1 MNSVLFKNKNLY
13 SEWDETDKII
23 NKNIVFKEK
32 NEAII
37 PLENKRIVL
46 PHCYRRCIIKNTFSD
61 ILSPIDVQFSN
72 NILNTN
78 FKNTNKVF
86 SLRNKKIT
94 YQKSVN
100 TKDSKDE
107 NDETVIYES
116 PMKPFV
122 NINFEN
128 NIMGKTM
135 KNECFETKIYD
146 TYANLENT
154 NERSVNENLKYIDY
168 AIGNVMKYTHLKSFQ
183 VENVPKSKNSLVIT
197 NNTYTNKA
205 QMVSCSGVIS
215 VQFIKRTVNSE
226 IKYENKEQL
235 KNNKCILIEDDNIIN
250 QIKTFG
256 NYNTKLNKK
265 LVKNS
270 VSFNNN
276 ESALKKKQTLSL
288 AGSHKKA
295 LARNSKQ
302 NNTMGNRSGQHLNV
316 FDDVNPLN
324 NKKIKKRGKKNI
336 GTCFFS
342 LNNFSCQFLMSCD
355 KT

>member
-13 SEWDETDKII
+13 SKWDEKDKII
-23 NKNIVFKEK
+23 NKNIIFKEK
-32 NEAII
+32 NEDII

-46 PHCYRRCIIKNTFSD
+46 PHCYRRRIIRNAFSD

-78 FKNTNKVF
+78 LENTNKVF
-86 SLRNKKIT
+86 PLRNKKIT
-94 YQKSVN
+94 YQESVN
-100 TKDSKDE
+100 TKDYKDE
-107 NDETVIYES
+107 NDEIVVYEN
-116 PMKPFV
+116 PMEPFA
-122 NINFEN
+122 NNNFEN

-135 KNECFETKIYD
+135 KNKCFETKIYD

-154 NERSVNENLKYIDY
+154 NECSVNENLKYIDY
-168 AIGNVMKYTHLKSFQ
+168 AIGNVMKYTHLKKFQ
-183 VENVPKSKNSLVIT
+183 VENAPISKNSLVIT

-205 QMVSCSGVIS
+205 QMVSCSGVIF
-215 VQFIKRTVNSE
+215 VQFIRTVNSE
-226 IKYENKEQL
+226 VKHGNKEQL
-235 KNNKCILIEDDNIIN
+235 KNNKCILIEDNNIIN
-250 QIKTFG
+250 QIKTFD

-265 LVKNS
+265 LDKYS

-276 ESALKKKQTLSL
+276 ESALKKKQPLSL
-288 AGSHKKA
+288 VGAHKKV

-302 NNTMGNRSGQHLNV
+302 NNTMVNRSGQHLNV

-342 LNNFSCQFLMSCD
+342 LNNFSCEFLMSCD